1 MAYSVSNDYKNEIY
15 SGDTQNQLKLLF
27 NNVELE
33 DADLYCE
40 KLTVKSR
47 IVPNG
52 AKSFSLNN
60 FISKEAELILHDVD
74 LDTIQNQVTISIGT
88 LVNNSYE
95 YVPIGIFNI
104 EDQPTTDKNKTTIK
118 LRDNSVKFDFNYN
131 AQPLIE
137 ENGGSATKL
146 QILQDICTQA
156 GVTCNITSFIGYLD
170 KIGVYDNTIT
180 GRQYI
185 ANIAEQAGKIATI
198 NRSGELIFLDLNNLT
213 TWDIPIEIVEKYEN
227 GTTYKIGK
235 VVYED
240 GIVRYETPDSNDDTL
255 FLDASN
261 SYINGELTKEQANST
276 TNTFELSNTSEN
288 DLVDLTID
296 GKATQ
301 ETRTGKNLLQNIATT
316 QTLNDMQFKIN
327 NDGSITLNGTA
338 SDLSYVLLSN
348 ILTLNG
354 TYTLSGGSN
363 LGMYVYMRGLNIDNG
378 YSVDI
383 QTHPNTYGTATL
395 NGRYIFYIYVSSGTS
410 LNNAKVYP
418 QLELGSTPTPFEEYD
433 KQPSPDFPSEIV
445 NVGYQNIFNKG
456 AAYIHSGGH
465 KTEIDTGVRITQ
477 SIAGT
482 YKYSAMEIGRDE
494 LLGKTLTISANV
506 NPSASNIGGI
516 FLFWGN
522 SNSVSLQSI
531 TGMSV
536 TGEAVI
542 TKLIPDTMYTGADRI
557 NILLYVNTT
566 GTGVVDNYTDFENL
580 QIEISDKKHSYIPF
594 GKYGI
599 EVKNTNKN
607 LFNLGVKEETLYD
620 LTSNINYSEIIFDGT
635 KTANSNTISKT
646 SIGIFKAGT
655 YTFSFSKKSGSYTN
669 ISDEF
674 TLYAGTT
681 KVVIISLN
689 RDTYTNSFTI
699 NNDTEIFIQYWVNS
713 GSSYSNYD
721 VLFQLEK
728 GNATEYEPY
737 KANIQLYTLD
747 NPLRANGN
755 VKDKLY
761 IENGTLKVERNIRH
775 FELPISEMNNSED
788 YPGWTNRTET
798 TQMKSDYP
806 NENTFLDY
814 VCDYNCNI
822 GVSSEHKV
830 SINTNGNGIIFLLK
844 GYNNNLTQAQWKTN
858 YPNLVVDFDYVM
870 PETEIEIVGD
880 VTMPTTY
887 NENTYIDIGSNIN
900 TNIHIEYKQ
909 NTTQLEAILNEV
921 NEFSIE
927 SFKTGKI
934 LGNPAIDPYDL
945 IHIHEISKNLYVNS
959 QVFSG
964 AWQNSSCWE
973 TATETFNNCVIKK
986 RNGAWQGIYKAY
998 TVTEG
1003 KTYTFSLY
1011 GKADNKKQCAIYL
1024 TPNGMSDV
1032 TTPIAKYNVY
1042 LQPYWQRFYITFV
1055 ATATGYIAPRIEAG
1069 TANDDYIYIACYQL
1083 EESEYTTD
1091 YEPYYDKEFTTLATN
1106 ELTYTGVIT
1115 NTFDTQI
1122 GEEQKEQNVTVNGEA
1137 TFKKWATTKIDN
1149 VEGQITLQAGEI
1161 DDTNGRIDSTEF
1173 TISKQGA
1180 LLNVISTN
1188 SDINI
1193 NYDESGNPLSGEIT
1207 AVKTKQ
1213 KGFTFNDEGL
1223 TISAGENDFKSVSDE
1238 TGTYYYD
1245 GANPV
1250 GEYTKDGSKQQN
1262 LTLFGAY
1269 KYGMDDY
1276 GDTPMFVAQL
1286 YTDNTVTPAEQ
1297 GVGHFYNGDLNNG
1310 GGE

>member
-1 MAYSVSNDYKNEIY
+1 MAYSVSNDYKNKIY

-33 DADLYCE
+33 NADLYCE

-60 FISKEAELILHDVD
+60 FISKEVELILHDVD

-198 NRSGELIFLDLNNLT
+198 NRNGELIFLDLNDLT

-261 SYINGELTKEQANST
+261 SYINGELTKEQSNST

-296 GKATQ
+296 GKASQ
-301 ETRTGKNLLQNIATT
+301 PTRTGKNLWQNTNYYASVPTANYTITATGFVFNRGSLTGGKYIAKAIAVQSGKAYTFSANISANPSSDCYIAIYRGNVYG
-316 QTLNDMQFKIN
+316 TLLASSYSGVI
-327 NDGSITLNGTA
+327 SITATA
-338 SDLSYVLLSN
+338 NEQLYFTFIVNSG
-348 ILTLNG
+348 LTSA
-354 TYTLSGGSN
+354 T
-363 LGMYVYMRGLNIDNG
+363 VY
-378 YSVDI
+378 DI
-383 QTHPNTYGTATL
+383 QVEQNSIRTGYEPYGK
-395 NGRYIFYIYVSSGTS
+395 S
-410 LNNAKVYP
+410 
-418 QLELGSTPTPFEEYD
+418 PT
-433 KQPSPDFPSEIV
+433 PDFPSKIK
-445 NVGYQNIFNKG
+445 NVGYQNLTSLNNFTNNVTSVYYVDRKLLDNFKNFTTYTLSFDITSTVTPFRVSVGYGNNSFQ
-456 AAYIHSGGH
+456 ADMTGGTLSDQYNGH
-465 KTEIDTGVRITQ
+465 ITITFTTNNTTYSNLWIRIPRYT
-477 SIAGT
+477 SATT
-482 YKYSAMEIGRDE
+482 YQ
-494 LLGKTLTISANV
+494 T
-506 NPSASNIGGI
+506 
-516 FLFWGN
+516 
-522 SNSVSLQSI
+522 SVSN
-531 TGMSV
+531 M
-536 TGEAVI
+536 
-542 TKLIPDTMYTGADRI
+542 
-557 NILLYVNTT
+557 ILVEGYK
-566 GTGVVDNYTDFENL
+566 E
-580 QIEISDKKHSYIPF
+580 HSYIPY

-599 EVKNTNKN
+599 DFEFQNKN
-607 LFNLGVKEETLYD
+607 LFKITQSSGTYNELTFTKIDNNTFRVQGTTGSSARSIA
-620 LTSNINYSEIIFDGT
+620 LTSLFPTITENEKYTYSCEVVSGTFVGTLPIAIYNSDNTVRYNYFMLDTTNLSQTNTIIANNGIQGIAYYIG
-635 KTANSNTISKT
+635 ANSTVDVTLKIMFEKSPIKTEYIEYANTN
-646 SIGIFKAGT
+646 
-655 YTFSFSKKSGSYTN
+655 YTF
-669 ISDEF
+669 I
-674 TLYAGTT
+674 
-681 KVVIISLN
+681 
-689 RDTYTNSFTI
+689 
-699 NNDTEIFIQYWVNS
+699 
-713 GSSYSNYD
+713 
-721 VLFQLEK
+721 
-728 GNATEYEPY
+728 
-737 KANIQLYTLD
+737 LD
-747 NPLRANGN
+747 NPLRAIGD

-775 FELPISEMNNSED
+775 FELPISEMNNSEE

-798 TQMKSDYP
+798 AQLKQDYP
-806 NENTFLDY
+806 NKNTTFASGRINYLSNIRIESFSADY
-814 VCDYNCNI
+814 FAL
-822 GVSSEHKV
+822 
-830 SINTNGNGIIFLLK
+830 NTNGNGVIFLPK
-844 GYNNNLTQAQWKTN
+844 STNDNLNQTQWNTN

-880 VTMPTTY
+880 VTIPTTY
-887 NENTYIDIGSNIN
+887 NGKTYIDINSRLN

-921 NEFSIE
+921 DEFSID
-927 SFKTGKI
+927 SLKTGKI

-959 QVFSG
+959 QDFSG
-964 AWQNSSCWE
+964 AWQNSSAWE
-973 TATETFNNCVIKK
+973 TATETFNNCVVKK
-986 RNGAWQGIYKAY
+986 RKGAWQGIYKAY

-1011 GKADNKKQCAIYL
+1011 GKADNTKRCSIYL

-1032 TTPIAKYNVY
+1032 TEPKAKYNVD

-1069 TANDDYIYIACYQL
+1069 TSNDDYIYIACYQL

-1122 GEEQKEQNVTVNGEA
+1122 GEEQKEQNVTINGEA

-1149 VEGQITLQAGEI
+1149 VEGEILIQAGEI

-1173 TISKQGA
+1173 TINKQGA

-1193 NYDESGNPLSGEIT
+1193 NYDESGNPLNGEIT

-1213 KGFTFNDEGL
+1213 KGFTFNDDGL
-1223 TISAGENDFKSVSDE
+1223 TISAGENDFKSVSNE

-1245 GANPV
+1245 GANPT

-1276 GDTPMFVAQL
+1276 EDTPMFVAQL